1 MGRSTSTGT
10 TMIKLELTIEQV
22 NAILGHLG
30 RLPYEQVHLLI
41 EEIVKQGKPQAEAI
55 EAAQAEKKE

>member
-1 MGRSTSTGT
+1 
-10 TMIKLELTIEQV
+10 MINLQLSVDQV

-30 RLPYEQVHLLI
+30 RLPYEQVHALI
-41 EEIVKQGKPQAEAI
+41 DELIKQGKPQAEAI

>member
-1 MGRSTSTGT
+1 
-10 TMIKLELTIEQV
+10 MINIQLSIEQV

-41 EEIVKQGKPQAEAI
+41 EELIKQGKPQAEAI

>member
-1 MGRSTSTGT
+1 
-10 TMIKLELTIEQV
+10 MINLQLTVEQV

-41 EEIVKQGKPQAEAI
+41 EEIIKQGKPQVE
-55 EAAQAEKKE
+55 QAENAPQDNKE

>member
-1 MGRSTSTGT
+1 
-10 TMIKLELTIEQV
+10 MIKLELSIEQV

-30 RLPYEQVHLLI
+30 RLPYEQVHALI
-41 EEIVKQGKPQAEAI
+41 HEIIKQGEPQAKAI